1 MEKVFLIDGH
11 AQIFRM
17 YYAYMRRPLVNSKG
31 EETSIL
37 FGFTKMLLDLIKRE
51 CPTHLAV
58 AFDPPVKTFRHE
70 VYPLYKAN
78 RTAAPEQVIAALEP
92 LKAILEAFGIPVIMV
107 PSYEADDVIGSMATQ
122 WSDSSC
128 REREIYMVTPDKDY
142 GQVVAQNVFQY
153 KPAKGSQE
161 MEILGPDAICG
172 QYGISSPEQVREIL
186 TLWGDSSDNVPGAKG
201 VGEVSAKKLVGKY
214 GTIENIYNHL
224 EELTPKLRASLE
236 EFRPQMPMSRF
247 LVTIK
252 RDVQLPCT
260 LNDIALKSPVLSK
273 IEPLFRRYEF
283 DSLLKLLPDAYA
295 GTVAPLTS
303 AAATAQ
309 AQGASAAW
317 DAAVQG
323 VAVQAAPP
331 AAQGP
336 TAQAAATEA
345 APAVAAAPDYMFE
358 RIATEELLQKA
369 KASRVI
375 ALMIREGEHFWAT
388 QELPHKFVWCA
399 AGRLAELPAREF
411 GLYRELLSNA
421 QVKKCGYGLKEMM
434 KEMLQLL
441 QQRGAEDGPAA
452 ENESAGAV
460 RQGAGNEL
468 ADAARPDAVMAG
480 PLEDLEI
487 MHYILNPERTH
498 KEDILLR
505 AYLNI
510 SLEELLLKY
519 EKQQGLGPAG
529 QDELSG
535 KEGPAGQQTQVQQAP
550 VQEAPVQQ
558 NLFDA
563 LEEMGDNAG
572 ANGGSN
578 LSEREVARAAI
589 ECALQMPL
597 GDAIGK
603 ELERNGQRGLYERI
617 EMPLIEVLATM
628 EHNGVK
634 VDVGQLRSYSA
645 RLSLELAE
653 IEGKVRELSGV
664 DGVNLSSPKQV
675 GALLFERL
683 RIAPNIK
690 KSAKGSYP
698 TDEETLNSYRE
709 ATPVVGLILEY
720 RAVKKLISTYADALP
735 NLISP
740 LDGKVHTT
748 FNQALTATGRLS
760 SNNPNLQNIPIRTER
775 GREIR
780 KAFVPSNPQGFIL
793 SADYSQIELRLM
805 AHMSCDPHF
814 LEAFRNGADIHTA
827 TAAKIFGVAPEQV
840 SKEERSRAKVANFG
854 IIYGISAFGLS
865 QRMGLSRKDSKE
877 FIETYFATYPGIK
890 EYMEKT
896 IAQGR
901 EQGYVETIF
910 GRKRYLPDI
919 NSRNANLRS
928 FNERN
933 AINAPLQGSAA
944 DIIKIAMINLHRRMQ
959 EMRLKSKLI
968 LQVHDEL
975 VLDVVPEE
983 LELLSGLVKE
993 TMESVVELKV
1003 PLIAECGYG
1012 KNWLEAH

>member
-1 MEKVFLIDGH
+1 MKSGAKLIKKFPKPPLFVYICIVMEKVFLIDGH

-70 VYPLYKAN
+70 AYPLYKAN

-122 WSDSSC
+122 WSDSSS
-128 REREIYMVTPDKDY
+128 REIYMVTPDKDY

-260 LNDIALKSPVLSK
+260 LNDIALKSPVLGK

-303 AAATAQ
+303 AAATA
-309 AQGASAAW
+309 
-317 DAAVQG
+317 
-323 VAVQAAPP
+323 
-331 AAQGP
+331 
-336 TAQAAATEA
+336 AQAA
-345 APAVAAAPDYMFE
+345 VAAPDYKFE

-369 KASRVI
+369 KASGVI

-399 AGRLAELPAREF
+399 AGRLVELPAREF

-441 QQRGAEDGPAA
+441 QQRGAEGGP
-452 ENESAGAV
+452 N
-460 RQGAGNEL
+460 
-468 ADAARPDAVMAG
+468 AVMAG

-519 EKQQGLGPAG
+519 EKQQGLG
-529 QDELSG
+529 
-535 KEGPAGQQTQVQQAP
+535 QQ
-550 VQEAPVQQ
+550 APVQQ

-603 ELERNGQRGLYERI
+603 ELERNGQRGLYEKI

-634 VDVGQLRSYSA
+634 VDVGQLRSYST

-653 IEGKVRELSGV
+653 IESKVRELSGV

-959 EMRLKSKLI
+959 EMRLKSRLI

>member
-70 VYPLYKAN
+70 AYPLYKAN

-122 WSDSSC
+122 WSDSSS
-128 REREIYMVTPDKDY
+128 REIYMVTPDKDY

-303 AAATAQ
+303 AAATA
-309 AQGASAAW
+309 
-317 DAAVQG
+317 
-323 VAVQAAPP
+323 

-345 APAVAAAPDYMFE
+345 APAAVAAPDYKFE

-369 KASRVI
+369 KASGVI

-441 QQRGAEDGPAA
+441 QQRGAEG
-452 ENESAGAV
+452 G
-460 RQGAGNEL
+460 
-468 ADAARPDAVMAG
+468 PDAVMAG

-519 EKQQGLGPAG
+519 EKQQGLG
-529 QDELSG
+529 
-535 KEGPAGQQTQVQQAP
+535 QQV
-550 VQEAPVQQ
+550 PVQQ

-572 ANGGSN
+572 ANRGSN

-603 ELERNGQRGLYERI
+603 ELERNGQRGLYEKI

-634 VDVGQLRSYSA
+634 VDVGQLRSYST

-653 IEGKVRELSGV
+653 IESKVRELSGV

-735 NLISP
+735 NLIST

-814 LEAFRNGADIHTA
+814 LEAFRNGADLHTA

-901 EQGYVETIF
+901 EQGFVETIF

-959 EMRLKSKLI
+959 EMRLKSRLI

>member
-51 CPTHLAV
+51 CPTQLAV
-58 AFDPPVKTFRHE
+58 AFDPPVRTFRHE
-70 VYPLYKAN
+70 AYPLYKAN

-122 WSDSSC
+122 WSDSSS
-128 REREIYMVTPDKDY
+128 REIYMVTPDKDY

-283 DSLLKLLPDAYA
+283 DSLLKLLPDAFA

-303 AAATAQ
+303 TAATAA
-309 AQGASAAW
+309 AQGA
-317 DAAVQG
+317 AV
-323 VAVQAAPP
+323 V
-331 AAQGP
+331 
-336 TAQAAATEA
+336 
-345 APAVAAAPDYMFE
+345 APDYKFE
-358 RIATEELLQKA
+358 RVSVEELLQKA
-369 KASRVI
+369 KASGVI

-441 QQRGAEDGPAA
+441 QQRGAEDGP
-452 ENESAGAV
+452 
-460 RQGAGNEL
+460 
-468 ADAARPDAVMAG
+468 DAVMEG

-505 AYLNI
+505 SYLNI

-519 EKQQGLGPAG
+519 EKLQGLG
-529 QDELSG
+529 
-535 KEGPAGQQTQVQQAP
+535 QQ
-550 VQEAPVQQ
+550 APVQQ

-572 ANGGSN
+572 ANEGSN
-578 LSEREVARAAI
+578 LSEREVARAAV

-603 ELERNGQRGLYERI
+603 ELERNGQRGLYEKI

-653 IEGKVRELSGV
+653 IEGKVRALSGV
-664 DGVNLSSPKQV
+664 EGVNLSSPRQV
-675 GALLFERL
+675 GALLLERL

-709 ATPVVGLILEY
+709 ATPVVGIILEY

-944 DIIKIAMINLHRRMQ
+944 DIIKIAMINLHKRMQ

>member
-70 VYPLYKAN
+70 AYPLYKAN

-122 WSDSSC
+122 WSDSSS
-128 REREIYMVTPDKDY
+128 REIYMVTPDKDY

-214 GTIENIYNHL
+214 GTIENIYSHL

-236 EFRPQMPMSRF
+236 EFRSQMPMSRF

-260 LNDIALKSPVLSK
+260 LNDIALKSPVLGK

-303 AAATAQ
+303 AAA
-309 AQGASAAW
+309 
-317 DAAVQG
+317 
-323 VAVQAAPP
+323 
-331 AAQGP
+331 
-336 TAQAAATEA
+336 ATEA
-345 APAVAAAPDYMFE
+345 APAVAAAPDYIFE

-369 KASRVI
+369 KASGVI

-411 GLYRELLSNA
+411 GLYRALLSSA

-441 QQRGAEDGPAA
+441 QQRGAEDGP
-452 ENESAGAV
+452 N
-460 RQGAGNEL
+460 
-468 ADAARPDAVMAG
+468 AVMAG

-519 EKQQGLGPAG
+519 EKQQGLG
-529 QDELSG
+529 
-535 KEGPAGQQTQVQQAP
+535 QQ
-550 VQEAPVQQ
+550 APVQQ

-603 ELERNGQRGLYERI
+603 ELERHGQRGLYENI

>member
-122 WSDSSC
+122 WSDSSS
-128 REREIYMVTPDKDY
+128 REIYMVTPDKDY

-172 QYGISSPEQVREIL
+172 LYGISSPEQVREIL

-201 VGEVSAKKLVGKY
+201 VGEVSAKKLVAKY
-214 GTIENIYNHL
+214 GTIENIYSHL

-260 LNDIALKSPVLSK
+260 LNDIALKSPVLGK

-283 DSLLKLLPDAYA
+283 DSLLRLLPDAYA

-303 AAATAQ
+303 AAATAA
-309 AQGASAAW
+309 AQGAA
-317 DAAVQG
+317 
-323 VAVQAAPP
+323 
-331 AAQGP
+331 
-336 TAQAAATEA
+336 
-345 APAVAAAPDYMFE
+345 AAAPDYKFE

-369 KASRVI
+369 KASGVI

-399 AGRLAELPAREF
+399 AGRLAELSAREF

-441 QQRGAEDGPAA
+441 QQRGAEG
-452 ENESAGAV
+452 G
-460 RQGAGNEL
+460 
-468 ADAARPDAVMAG
+468 PDAVMAG

-535 KEGPAGQQTQVQQAP
+535 KEGPAGQQTL

-653 IEGKVRELSGV
+653 IESKVRELSGV

>member
-70 VYPLYKAN
+70 AYPLYKAN

-122 WSDSSC
+122 WSDSSS
-128 REREIYMVTPDKDY
+128 REIYMVTPDKDY

-172 QYGISSPEQVREIL
+172 LYGISSPEQVREIL

-283 DSLLKLLPDAYA
+283 DSLLKLLPDAFA

-303 AAATAQ
+303 AAV
-309 AQGASAAW
+309 SA
-317 DAAVQG
+317 
-323 VAVQAAPP
+323 
-331 AAQGP
+331 
-336 TAQAAATEA
+336 AQAA
-345 APAVAAAPDYMFE
+345 VAAPDYIFE

-369 KASRVI
+369 KASGVI

-399 AGRLAELPAREF
+399 AGRLAELSAREF

-441 QQRGAEDGPAA
+441 QQRGAEGGPAA
-452 ENESAGAV
+452 ESEPAGAA
-460 RQGAGNEL
+460 RPGAGNEP

-529 QDELSG
+529 QNEFAGQDELSG
-535 KEGPAGQQTQVQQAP
+535 KEGPAGQQTLVQQ
-550 VQEAPVQQ
+550 APVQQ

-578 LSEREVARAAI
+578 LSEREVARAAV

-603 ELERNGQRGLYERI
+603 ELERNGQRGLYEKI

-865 QRMGLSRKDSKE
+865 QRMGLSRRDSKE

-944 DIIKIAMINLHRRMQ
+944 DIIKIAMINLHKRMQ

>member
-70 VYPLYKAN
+70 AYPLYKAN

-122 WSDSSC
+122 WSDSSS
-128 REREIYMVTPDKDY
+128 REIYMVTPDKDY

-260 LNDIALKSPVLSK
+260 LNDIALKSPVLGK

-303 AAATAQ
+303 AAATAA
-309 AQGASAAW
+309 AQGA
-317 DAAVQG
+317 AV
-323 VAVQAAPP
+323 V
-331 AAQGP
+331 
-336 TAQAAATEA
+336 
-345 APAVAAAPDYMFE
+345 APDYIFE
-358 RIATEELLQKA
+358 RIALVELLQKA
-369 KASRVI
+369 KASGVI

-441 QQRGAEDGPAA
+441 QQRGAEG
-452 ENESAGAV
+452 G
-460 RQGAGNEL
+460 
-468 ADAARPDAVMAG
+468 PDAVMAG

-519 EKQQGLGPAG
+519 EKQQGLG
-529 QDELSG
+529 
-535 KEGPAGQQTQVQQAP
+535 QQ
-550 VQEAPVQQ
+550 APVQQ

-603 ELERNGQRGLYERI
+603 ELERNGQWGLYEKI

-901 EQGYVETIF
+901 EQGFVETIF

-944 DIIKIAMINLHRRMQ
+944 DIIKIAMINLHKRMQ

>member
-70 VYPLYKAN
+70 AYPLYKAN

-122 WSDSSC
+122 WSDSSS
-128 REREIYMVTPDKDY
+128 REIYMVTPDKDY

-303 AAATAQ
+303 AAATAP
-309 AQGASAAW
+309 AQGA
-317 DAAVQG
+317 AV
-323 VAVQAAPP
+323 
-331 AAQGP
+331 
-336 TAQAAATEA
+336 
-345 APAVAAAPDYMFE
+345 APDYKFE
-358 RIATEELLQKA
+358 RVSAEELLQKA
-369 KASRVI
+369 KASGVI

-399 AGRLAELPAREF
+399 AGRLAEIPAREF

-434 KEMLQLL
+434 KEMLQLQ
-441 QQRGAEDGPAA
+441 QQRGAEGGPDAA
-452 ENESAGAV
+452 TGC
-460 RQGAGNEL
+460 GAGNEL
-468 ADAARPDAVMAG
+468 ADAVRPGAVMAG

-505 AYLNI
+505 TYLNI

-519 EKQQGLGPAG
+519 EKQQGV
-529 QDELSG
+529 
-535 KEGPAGQQTQVQQAP
+535 GQQ
-550 VQEAPVQQ
+550 APVQQ

-603 ELERNGQRGLYERI
+603 ELERNGQRGLYEKI

-634 VDVGQLRSYSA
+634 VDVGQLRSYST

-653 IEGKVRELSGV
+653 IESKVRELSGV

-780 KAFVPSNPQGFIL
+780 KAFVPSDAQGFIL

-944 DIIKIAMINLHRRMQ
+944 DIIKIAMINLHKRMQ

>member
-70 VYPLYKAN
+70 AYPLYKAN

-122 WSDSSC
+122 WSDSSS
-128 REREIYMVTPDKDY
+128 REIYMVTPDKDY

-201 VGEVSAKKLVGKY
+201 VGEVSAKKLVAKY

-283 DSLLKLLPDAYA
+283 DSLLKLLPDAFA

-303 AAATAQ
+303 AAA
-309 AQGASAAW
+309 SA
-317 DAAVQG
+317 
-323 VAVQAAPP
+323 
-331 AAQGP
+331 
-336 TAQAAATEA
+336 AQAA
-345 APAVAAAPDYMFE
+345 VAAPDYIFE
-358 RIATEELLQKA
+358 RIALEELLQKA
-369 KASRVI
+369 KASGVI

-441 QQRGAEDGPAA
+441 QQRGAEG
-452 ENESAGAV
+452 G
-460 RQGAGNEL
+460 
-468 ADAARPDAVMAG
+468 PDAVMAG

-519 EKQQGLGPAG
+519 EKLQGLG
-529 QDELSG
+529 
-535 KEGPAGQQTQVQQAP
+535 QQ
-550 VQEAPVQQ
+550 APVQQ

-603 ELERNGQRGLYERI
+603 ELERNGQRGLYEKI

-944 DIIKIAMINLHRRMQ
+944 DIIKIAMINLHKRMQ

>member
-70 VYPLYKAN
+70 AYPLYKAN

-122 WSDSSC
+122 WSDPSSS
-128 REREIYMVTPDKDY
+128 EIYMVTPDKDY

-201 VGEVSAKKLVGKY
+201 VGEVSAKKLVAKY
-214 GTIENIYNHL
+214 GTIENIYSHL
-224 EELTPKLRASLE
+224 EDLTPKLRASLE

-283 DSLLKLLPDAYA
+283 DSLLKLLPDAFA

-303 AAATAQ
+303 AAALAA
-309 AQGASAAW
+309 AQGA
-317 DAAVQG
+317 
-323 VAVQAAPP
+323 AVQAAPT

-345 APAVAAAPDYMFE
+345 APAVAAAPDYIFE
-358 RIATEELLQKA
+358 RVSAEELLQKA
-369 KASRVI
+369 KASGVI

-399 AGRLAELPAREF
+399 AGRLAELPARVF

-441 QQRGAEDGPAA
+441 QQRGAEGGP
-452 ENESAGAV
+452 NAV
-460 RQGAGNEL
+460 
-468 ADAARPDAVMAG
+468 VAG

-529 QDELSG
+529 QDELAG

-550 VQEAPVQQ
+550 VQEVPVQQ

-572 ANGGSN
+572 VNGGSN

-603 ELERNGQRGLYERI
+603 ELERNGQRGLYEKI

-709 ATPVVGLILEY
+709 VTPVVGLILEY

-840 SKEERSRAKVANFG
+840 NKEERSRAKVANFG

-901 EQGYVETIF
+901 EQGFVETIF

-944 DIIKIAMINLHRRMQ
+944 DIIKIAMINLHKRMQ

>member
-70 VYPLYKAN
+70 AYPLYKAN

-122 WSDSSC
+122 WSDSSS
-128 REREIYMVTPDKDY
+128 REIYMVTPDKDY

-260 LNDIALKSPVLSK
+260 LNDIALKCPVLGK

-283 DSLLKLLPDAYA
+283 DSLLRLLPDAYA

-303 AAATAQ
+303 AAATA
-309 AQGASAAW
+309 
-317 DAAVQG
+317 
-323 VAVQAAPP
+323 
-331 AAQGP
+331 
-336 TAQAAATEA
+336 AQAA
-345 APAVAAAPDYMFE
+345 AAAPDYIFE
-358 RIATEELLQKA
+358 RVSAEELLQKA
-369 KASRVI
+369 KASGVI

-388 QELPHKFVWCA
+388 QELPHKFLWCA

-498 KEDILLR
+498 KEDLLLR
-505 AYLNI
+505 SYLNI

-529 QDELSG
+529 QNELAGQDEFSG
-535 KEGPAGQQTQVQQAP
+535 KEGPAGQQ
-550 VQEAPVQQ
+550 APVQQ

-572 ANGGSN
+572 ANEGSN

-603 ELERNGQRGLYERI
+603 ELERNGQMGLYEKI

-653 IEGKVRELSGV
+653 IESKVRELSGV

>member
-70 VYPLYKAN
+70 AYPLYKAN

-122 WSDSSC
+122 WSDSSS
-128 REREIYMVTPDKDY
+128 REIYMVTPDKDY

-214 GTIENIYNHL
+214 GTIENIYSHL
-224 EELTPKLRASLE
+224 DELTPKLRASLE

-283 DSLLKLLPDAYA
+283 DSLLKLLPDAFA

-303 AAATAQ
+303 AAA
-309 AQGASAAW
+309 SA
-317 DAAVQG
+317 
-323 VAVQAAPP
+323 
-331 AAQGP
+331 
-336 TAQAAATEA
+336 AQAA
-345 APAVAAAPDYMFE
+345 VAAPDYIFE

-369 KASRVI
+369 KASGVI

-441 QQRGAEDGPAA
+441 QQRGAEG
-452 ENESAGAV
+452 G
-460 RQGAGNEL
+460 
-468 ADAARPDAVMAG
+468 PDAVMAG

-519 EKQQGLGPAG
+519 EKQQGV
-529 QDELSG
+529 
-535 KEGPAGQQTQVQQAP
+535 GQQAPVQQAP
-550 VQEAPVQQ
+550 VQEVPVQQ

-572 ANGGSN
+572 ANRGSN

-603 ELERNGQRGLYERI
+603 ELERNGQRGLYEKI

-653 IEGKVRELSGV
+653 IEGKLRELSGV

-720 RAVKKLISTYADALP
+720 RAVKKLISTYADSLP

>member
-70 VYPLYKAN
+70 AYPLYKAN

-122 WSDSSC
+122 WSDSSS
-128 REREIYMVTPDKDY
+128 REIYMVTPDKDY

-260 LNDIALKSPVLSK
+260 LNDIALKSPVLGK

-303 AAATAQ
+303 AAATA
-309 AQGASAAW
+309 
-317 DAAVQG
+317 
-323 VAVQAAPP
+323 
-331 AAQGP
+331 
-336 TAQAAATEA
+336 AQAAL
-345 APAVAAAPDYMFE
+345 AAPDYKFE

-369 KASRVI
+369 KASGVI

-441 QQRGAEDGPAA
+441 QQRGAEGGP
-452 ENESAGAV
+452 N
-460 RQGAGNEL
+460 
-468 ADAARPDAVMAG
+468 AVMAG

-519 EKQQGLGPAG
+519 EKQQGLG
-529 QDELSG
+529 
-535 KEGPAGQQTQVQQAP
+535 QQ
-550 VQEAPVQQ
+550 APVQQ

-603 ELERNGQRGLYERI
+603 ELERNGQRGLYEKI

>member
-70 VYPLYKAN
+70 AYPLYKAN

-122 WSDSSC
+122 WSDSSS
-128 REREIYMVTPDKDY
+128 REIYMVTPDKDY

-214 GTIENIYNHL
+214 GTIENIYHHL

-260 LNDIALKSPVLSK
+260 LNDIALKSPVLGK

-283 DSLLKLLPDAYA
+283 DSLLKLLPDAFA

-303 AAATAQ
+303 AAVTAP
-309 AQGASAAW
+309 
-317 DAAVQG
+317 
-323 VAVQAAPP
+323 AVQAAPT

-345 APAVAAAPDYMFE
+345 APAAAAAPDYIFE

-369 KASRVI
+369 KASGVI

-388 QELPHKFVWCA
+388 QELPHKFLWCA
-399 AGRLAELPAREF
+399 AGRLAELSAREF

-441 QQRGAEDGPAA
+441 QQRGVEGGPAA
-452 ENESAGAV
+452 ESEPAGAV
-460 RQGAGNEL
+460 RQGAGNEP
-468 ADAARPDAVMAG
+468 ADAARPGAVVAG

-498 KEDILLR
+498 KEDLLLR
-505 AYLNI
+505 SYLNI

-519 EKQQGLGPAG
+519 EKQQGLG
-529 QDELSG
+529 
-535 KEGPAGQQTQVQQAP
+535 QQ
-550 VQEAPVQQ
+550 APVQQ

-603 ELERNGQRGLYERI
+603 ELERNGQWGLYEKI

-865 QRMGLSRKDSKE
+865 QRMGLSRRDSKE

>member
-37 FGFTKMLLDLIKRE
+37 FGFTKMLLELIKRE

-70 VYPLYKAN
+70 AYPLYKAN

-107 PSYEADDVIGSMATQ
+107 PFYEADDVIGSMATQ
-122 WSDSSC
+122 WSDPSS
-128 REREIYMVTPDKDY
+128 REIYMVTPDKDY

-214 GTIENIYNHL
+214 GTIENIYSHL
-224 EELTPKLRASLE
+224 DELTPKLRASLE

-283 DSLLKLLPDAYA
+283 DSLLKLLPDAFA

-303 AAATAQ
+303 AAA
-309 AQGASAAW
+309 SA
-317 DAAVQG
+317 
-323 VAVQAAPP
+323 
-331 AAQGP
+331 
-336 TAQAAATEA
+336 AQAA
-345 APAVAAAPDYMFE
+345 VAAPDYIFE

-369 KASRVI
+369 KASGVI

-441 QQRGAEDGPAA
+441 QQRGAEG
-452 ENESAGAV
+452 G
-460 RQGAGNEL
+460 
-468 ADAARPDAVMAG
+468 PDAVMAG

-505 AYLNI
+505 SYLNI

-519 EKQQGLGPAG
+519 EKLQGLG
-529 QDELSG
+529 
-535 KEGPAGQQTQVQQAP
+535 QQ
-550 VQEAPVQQ
+550 APVQQ

-603 ELERNGQRGLYERI
+603 ELERNGQRGLYEKI

-675 GALLFERL
+675 GELLFERL

-709 ATPVVGLILEY
+709 ATPVVGFILEY

-896 IAQGR
+896 ITQGR
-901 EQGYVETIF
+901 EQGFVETIF

-944 DIIKIAMINLHRRMQ
+944 DIIKIAMINLHKRMQ

>member
-1 MEKVFLIDGH
+1 MKSGAKLIKKFPKPPLFVYICIVMEKVFLIDGH

-70 VYPLYKAN
+70 AYPLYKAN

-122 WSDSSC
+122 WSDSSS
-128 REREIYMVTPDKDY
+128 REIYMVTPDKDY

-260 LNDIALKSPVLSK
+260 LNDIALKSPVLGK

-303 AAATAQ
+303 AAA
-309 AQGASAAW
+309 
-317 DAAVQG
+317 
-323 VAVQAAPP
+323 
-331 AAQGP
+331 
-336 TAQAAATEA
+336 ATEA
-345 APAVAAAPDYMFE
+345 APAAAAAPDYIFE

-369 KASRVI
+369 KASGVI
-375 ALMIREGEHFWAT
+375 ALMIKEGEHFWAT

-411 GLYRELLSNA
+411 GLYRALLSNA

-441 QQRGAEDGPAA
+441 QQRGAEDGP
-452 ENESAGAV
+452 N
-460 RQGAGNEL
+460 
-468 ADAARPDAVMAG
+468 AVMAG

-498 KEDILLR
+498 KEDLLLR
-505 AYLNI
+505 SYLNI

-519 EKQQGLGPAG
+519 EKQQGLG
-529 QDELSG
+529 
-535 KEGPAGQQTQVQQAP
+535 QQ
-550 VQEAPVQQ
+550 APVQQ

-572 ANGGSN
+572 ANRGSN

-653 IEGKVRELSGV
+653 IESKVRELSGV

-944 DIIKIAMINLHRRMQ
+944 DIIKIAMINLHKRMQ

>member
-1 MEKVFLIDGH
+1 MKSGAKLIKKFPKPPLFVYICIVMEKVFLIDGH

-70 VYPLYKAN
+70 AYPLYKAN

-122 WSDSSC
+122 WSDSSS
-128 REREIYMVTPDKDY
+128 REIYMVTPDKDY

-283 DSLLKLLPDAYA
+283 DSLLKLLPDAFA

-303 AAATAQ
+303 AAATAP
-309 AQGASAAW
+309 AQGI
-317 DAAVQG
+317 AAV
-323 VAVQAAPP
+323 
-331 AAQGP
+331 
-336 TAQAAATEA
+336 
-345 APAVAAAPDYMFE
+345 APDYKFE

-369 KASRVI
+369 KASGVI

-441 QQRGAEDGPAA
+441 QQRGAEG
-452 ENESAGAV
+452 G
-460 RQGAGNEL
+460 
-468 ADAARPDAVMAG
+468 PDAVMAG

-519 EKQQGLGPAG
+519 EKQQGLG
-529 QDELSG
+529 
-535 KEGPAGQQTQVQQAP
+535 QQ
-550 VQEAPVQQ
+550 APVQQ

-572 ANGGSN
+572 ANRGSN

-603 ELERNGQRGLYERI
+603 ELERHGQRGLYENI

-944 DIIKIAMINLHRRMQ
+944 DIIKIAMINLHKRMQ

>member
-70 VYPLYKAN
+70 AYPLYKAN

-122 WSDSSC
+122 WSDSSS
-128 REREIYMVTPDKDY
+128 REIYMVTPDKDY

-201 VGEVSAKKLVGKY
+201 VGEVSAKKLVAKY
-214 GTIENIYNHL
+214 GTIENIYSHL

-260 LNDIALKSPVLSK
+260 LNDIALKSPVLGK

-303 AAATAQ
+303 AAA
-309 AQGASAAW
+309 SA
-317 DAAVQG
+317 
-323 VAVQAAPP
+323 
-331 AAQGP
+331 
-336 TAQAAATEA
+336 AQAA
-345 APAVAAAPDYMFE
+345 VAAPDYMFE

-369 KASRVI
+369 KASGVI

-411 GLYRELLSNA
+411 GLYRALLSNA

-434 KEMLQLL
+434 KEMLQLQ
-441 QQRGAEDGPAA
+441 QQRGAEGGP
-452 ENESAGAV
+452 G
-460 RQGAGNEL
+460 
-468 ADAARPDAVMAG
+468 AVMAG

-498 KEDILLR
+498 KEDLLLR
-505 AYLNI
+505 SYLNI

-519 EKQQGLGPAG
+519 EKQQGLG
-529 QDELSG
+529 
-535 KEGPAGQQTQVQQAP
+535 QQAP

-572 ANGGSN
+572 ANEGSN

-603 ELERNGQRGLYERI
+603 ELERNGQRGLYEKI

-664 DGVNLSSPKQV
+664 
-675 GALLFERL
+675 
-683 RIAPNIK
+683 
-690 KSAKGSYP
+690 
-698 TDEETLNSYRE
+698 
-709 ATPVVGLILEY
+709 
-720 RAVKKLISTYADALP
+720 
-735 NLISP
+735 
-740 LDGKVHTT
+740 
-748 FNQALTATGRLS
+748 
-760 SNNPNLQNIPIRTER
+760 
-775 GREIR
+775 
-780 KAFVPSNPQGFIL
+780 
-793 SADYSQIELRLM
+793 
-805 AHMSCDPHF
+805 
-814 LEAFRNGADIHTA
+814 
-827 TAAKIFGVAPEQV
+827 
-840 SKEERSRAKVANFG
+840 
-854 IIYGISAFGLS
+854 
-865 QRMGLSRKDSKE
+865 
-877 FIETYFATYPGIK
+877 
-890 EYMEKT
+890 
-896 IAQGR
+896 
-901 EQGYVETIF
+901 
-910 GRKRYLPDI
+910 
-919 NSRNANLRS
+919 
-928 FNERN
+928 
-933 AINAPLQGSAA
+933 
-944 DIIKIAMINLHRRMQ
+944 
-959 EMRLKSKLI
+959 
-968 LQVHDEL
+968 
-975 VLDVVPEE
+975 
-983 LELLSGLVKE
+983 
-993 TMESVVELKV
+993 
-1003 PLIAECGYG
+1003 
-1012 KNWLEAH
+1012 

>member
-1 MEKVFLIDGH
+1 MKSGAKLIKKFPKPPLFVYICIVMEKVFLIDGH

-70 VYPLYKAN
+70 AYPLYKAN

-122 WSDSSC
+122 WSDSSS
-128 REREIYMVTPDKDY
+128 REIYMVTPDKDY

-283 DSLLKLLPDAYA
+283 DSLLKLLPDAFA

-303 AAATAQ
+303 AAA
-309 AQGASAAW
+309 SA
-317 DAAVQG
+317 
-323 VAVQAAPP
+323 
-331 AAQGP
+331 
-336 TAQAAATEA
+336 AQAA
-345 APAVAAAPDYMFE
+345 VAAPDYIFE
-358 RIATEELLQKA
+358 RIALEELLQKA
-369 KASRVI
+369 KASGVI

-441 QQRGAEDGPAA
+441 QQRGAEGGPAA
-452 ENESAGAV
+452 ESEPAGAV
-460 RQGAGNEL
+460 RQGAGNEP
-468 ADAARPDAVMAG
+468 ADAARPGAVMAG

-498 KEDILLR
+498 KEDLLLR
-505 AYLNI
+505 SYLNI

-529 QDELSG
+529 QNEFAGQDELSG
-535 KEGPAGQQTQVQQAP
+535 KEGLAGQQ
-550 VQEAPVQQ
+550 APVQQ

-603 ELERNGQRGLYERI
+603 ELERNGQRGLYEKI

-827 TAAKIFGVAPEQV
+827 TAAKIFGRLA
-840 SKEERSRAKVANFG
+840 RR
-854 IIYGISAFGLS
+854 
-865 QRMGLSRKDSKE
+865 
-877 FIETYFATYPGIK
+877 
-890 EYMEKT
+890 
-896 IAQGR
+896 
-901 EQGYVETIF
+901 
-910 GRKRYLPDI
+910 
-919 NSRNANLRS
+919 
-928 FNERN
+928 
-933 AINAPLQGSAA
+933 SAA
-944 DIIKIAMINLHRRMQ
+944 GPRWPTLA
-959 EMRLKSKLI
+959 
-968 LQVHDEL
+968 
-975 VLDVVPEE
+975 
-983 LELLSGLVKE
+983 
-993 TMESVVELKV
+993 
-1003 PLIAECGYG
+1003 
-1012 KNWLEAH
+1012 

>member
-1 MEKVFLIDGH
+1 M
-11 AQIFRM
+11 
-17 YYAYMRRPLVNSKG
+17 
-31 EETSIL
+31 
-37 FGFTKMLLDLIKRE
+37 
-51 CPTHLAV
+51 
-58 AFDPPVKTFRHE
+58 
-70 VYPLYKAN
+70 
-78 RTAAPEQVIAALEP
+78 
-92 LKAILEAFGIPVIMV
+92 
-107 PSYEADDVIGSMATQ
+107 
-122 WSDSSC
+122 
-128 REREIYMVTPDKDY
+128 
-142 GQVVAQNVFQY
+142 
-153 KPAKGSQE
+153 
-161 MEILGPDAICG
+161 
-172 QYGISSPEQVREIL
+172 
-186 TLWGDSSDNVPGAKG
+186 
-201 VGEVSAKKLVGKY
+201 
-214 GTIENIYNHL
+214 
-224 EELTPKLRASLE
+224 
-236 EFRPQMPMSRF
+236 
-247 LVTIK
+247 
-252 RDVQLPCT
+252 
-260 LNDIALKSPVLSK
+260 
-273 IEPLFRRYEF
+273 
-283 DSLLKLLPDAYA
+283 
-295 GTVAPLTS
+295 
-303 AAATAQ
+303 
-309 AQGASAAW
+309 
-317 DAAVQG
+317 
-323 VAVQAAPP
+323 
-331 AAQGP
+331 
-336 TAQAAATEA
+336 
-345 APAVAAAPDYMFE
+345 
-358 RIATEELLQKA
+358 
-369 KASRVI
+369 
-375 ALMIREGEHFWAT
+375 
-388 QELPHKFVWCA
+388 
-399 AGRLAELPAREF
+399 
-411 GLYRELLSNA
+411 
-421 QVKKCGYGLKEMM
+421 
-434 KEMLQLL
+434 
-441 QQRGAEDGPAA
+441 
-452 ENESAGAV
+452 
-460 RQGAGNEL
+460 
-468 ADAARPDAVMAG
+468 
-480 PLEDLEI
+480 
-487 MHYILNPERTH
+487 
-498 KEDILLR
+498 
-505 AYLNI
+505 
-510 SLEELLLKY
+510 
-519 EKQQGLGPAG
+519 
-529 QDELSG
+529 
-535 KEGPAGQQTQVQQAP
+535 
-550 VQEAPVQQ
+550 PVQQ

-603 ELERNGQRGLYERI
+603 ELERNGQRGLYEKI

-653 IEGKVRELSGV
+653 IESKVRELSGV

>member
-70 VYPLYKAN
+70 AYPLYKAN

-122 WSDSSC
+122 WSDSSS
-128 REREIYMVTPDKDY
+128 REIYMVTPDKDY

-172 QYGISSPEQVREIL
+172 LYGISSPEQVREIL

-283 DSLLKLLPDAYA
+283 DSLLKLLPDAFA

-303 AAATAQ
+303 AAV
-309 AQGASAAW
+309 SA
-317 DAAVQG
+317 
-323 VAVQAAPP
+323 
-331 AAQGP
+331 
-336 TAQAAATEA
+336 AQAA
-345 APAVAAAPDYMFE
+345 VAAPDYIFE

-369 KASRVI
+369 KASGVI

-399 AGRLAELPAREF
+399 AGRLAELSAREF

-441 QQRGAEDGPAA
+441 QQRGAEGGPAA
-452 ENESAGAV
+452 ESEPAGAA
-460 RQGAGNEL
+460 RPGAGNEP

-505 AYLNI
+505 SYLNI

-529 QDELSG
+529 QNEFAGQDELSG
-535 KEGPAGQQTQVQQAP
+535 KEGPAGQQTLVQQ
-550 VQEAPVQQ
+550 APVQQ

-572 ANGGSN
+572 ANAGSN

-603 ELERNGQRGLYERI
+603 ELEMNGQRGLYEKI

-865 QRMGLSRKDSKE
+865 QRMGLSRRDSKE

-944 DIIKIAMINLHRRMQ
+944 DIIKIAMINLHKRMQ

>member
-70 VYPLYKAN
+70 AYPLYKAN

-92 LKAILEAFGIPVIMV
+92 LQAILEAFGIPVIMV

-122 WSDSSC
+122 WSDSSS
-128 REREIYMVTPDKDY
+128 REIYMVTPDKDY

-201 VGEVSAKKLVGKY
+201 VGEVSAKKLVAKY
-214 GTIENIYNHL
+214 GTIENIYSHL

-260 LNDIALKSPVLSK
+260 LNDIALKSPVLGK
-273 IEPLFRRYEF
+273 IDPLFRRYEF
-283 DSLLKLLPDAYA
+283 DSLLKLLPDAFA

-303 AAATAQ
+303 AAATA
-309 AQGASAAW
+309 
-317 DAAVQG
+317 
-323 VAVQAAPP
+323 
-331 AAQGP
+331 
-336 TAQAAATEA
+336 AQAA
-345 APAVAAAPDYMFE
+345 VAAPDYIFE

-369 KASRVI
+369 KASGVI

-411 GLYRELLSNA
+411 GLYRALLSNA

-441 QQRGAEDGPAA
+441 QQRGSEGGPDAA
-452 ENESAGAV
+452 TGC
-460 RQGAGNEL
+460 GAGNEL
-468 ADAARPDAVMAG
+468 ADAARPGAVMAG

-550 VQEAPVQQ
+550 VQEVPVQQ

-572 ANGGSN
+572 ANEGSN

-589 ECALQMPL
+589 ECSLQMPL

-603 ELERNGQRGLYERI
+603 ELERNGQRGLYEKI

-653 IEGKVRELSGV
+653 IESKVRELSGV

>member
-70 VYPLYKAN
+70 AYPLYKAN

-122 WSDSSC
+122 WSDSSS
-128 REREIYMVTPDKDY
+128 REIYMVTPDKDY

-172 QYGISSPEQVREIL
+172 LYGISSPEQVREIL

-201 VGEVSAKKLVGKY
+201 VGEVSAKKLVAKY
-214 GTIENIYNHL
+214 GTIENIYSHL

-260 LNDIALKSPVLSK
+260 LNDIALKSPVLGK

-303 AAATAQ
+303 AAA
-309 AQGASAAW
+309 
-317 DAAVQG
+317 
-323 VAVQAAPP
+323 
-331 AAQGP
+331 
-336 TAQAAATEA
+336 ATEA
-345 APAVAAAPDYMFE
+345 APAAAAAPDYIFE

-369 KASRVI
+369 KASGVI
-375 ALMIREGEHFWAT
+375 ALMIKEGEHFWAT

-441 QQRGAEDGPAA
+441 QQRGAEDGP
-452 ENESAGAV
+452 N
-460 RQGAGNEL
+460 
-468 ADAARPDAVMAG
+468 AVMAG

-498 KEDILLR
+498 KEDLLLR
-505 AYLNI
+505 SYLNI

-519 EKQQGLGPAG
+519 EKQQGLG
-529 QDELSG
+529 
-535 KEGPAGQQTQVQQAP
+535 QQ
-550 VQEAPVQQ
+550 APVQQ

-572 ANGGSN
+572 ANEGSN

-589 ECALQMPL
+589 ECSLQMPL

-603 ELERNGQRGLYERI
+603 ELERNGQMGLYEKI

>member
-70 VYPLYKAN
+70 AYPLYKAN

-122 WSDSSC
+122 WSDSSS
-128 REREIYMVTPDKDY
+128 REIYMVTPDKDY

-201 VGEVSAKKLVGKY
+201 VGEVSAKKLVSKY
-214 GTIENIYNHL
+214 GTIENIYSHL

-260 LNDIALKSPVLSK
+260 LNDIALKSPVLGK

-309 AQGASAAW
+309 AQGA
-317 DAAVQG
+317 AV
-323 VAVQAAPP
+323 
-331 AAQGP
+331 
-336 TAQAAATEA
+336 
-345 APAVAAAPDYMFE
+345 APDYMFE
-358 RIATEELLQKA
+358 RVSAEELLQKA
-369 KASRVI
+369 KASGVI
-375 ALMIREGEHFWAT
+375 ALMIREGEYFWAT
-388 QELPHKFVWCA
+388 QELPHKFLWCA

-441 QQRGAEDGPAA
+441 QQRGSDG
-452 ENESAGAV
+452 G
-460 RQGAGNEL
+460 
-468 ADAARPDAVMAG
+468 PDAVMAG

-519 EKQQGLGPAG
+519 EKQQGLG
-529 QDELSG
+529 
-535 KEGPAGQQTQVQQAP
+535 QQAP

-603 ELERNGQRGLYERI
+603 ELERNGQRGLYEKI

-634 VDVGQLRSYSA
+634 VDVGQLRSYST

-653 IEGKVRELSGV
+653 IESKVRELSGV

>member
-70 VYPLYKAN
+70 AYPLYKAN

-122 WSDSSC
+122 WSDSSS
-128 REREIYMVTPDKDY
+128 REIYMVTPDKDY

-201 VGEVSAKKLVGKY
+201 VGEVSAKKLVAKY
-214 GTIENIYNHL
+214 GTIENIYSHL

-260 LNDIALKSPVLSK
+260 LNDIALKSPVLGK

-303 AAATAQ
+303 AAA
-309 AQGASAAW
+309 
-317 DAAVQG
+317 
-323 VAVQAAPP
+323 
-331 AAQGP
+331 
-336 TAQAAATEA
+336 ATEA
-345 APAVAAAPDYMFE
+345 APAAVVAPDYIFE

-369 KASRVI
+369 KASGVI

-441 QQRGAEDGPAA
+441 QQRGAEDGP
-452 ENESAGAV
+452 
-460 RQGAGNEL
+460 
-468 ADAARPDAVMAG
+468 DAVMAG

-519 EKQQGLGPAG
+519 EKQQGLG
-529 QDELSG
+529 
-535 KEGPAGQQTQVQQAP
+535 QQ
-550 VQEAPVQQ
+550 APVQQ

-578 LSEREVARAAI
+578 LSEREVARAAV

-603 ELERNGQRGLYERI
+603 ELERNGQRGLYEKI

-653 IEGKVRELSGV
+653 IESKVRELSGV

-709 ATPVVGLILEY
+709 ATPVVELILEY

-748 FNQALTATGRLS
+748 FNQALTASGRLS
-760 SNNPNLQNIPIRTER
+760 SNNPYLQNIPIRTER

-944 DIIKIAMINLHRRMQ
+944 DIIKIAMINLHKRMQ

>member
-70 VYPLYKAN
+70 AYPLYKAN

-122 WSDSSC
+122 WSDSSS
-128 REREIYMVTPDKDY
+128 REIYMVTPDKDY

-214 GTIENIYNHL
+214 GTIENIYSHL

-283 DSLLKLLPDAYA
+283 DSLLKLLPDAFA

-303 AAATAQ
+303 AAV
-309 AQGASAAW
+309 SA
-317 DAAVQG
+317 
-323 VAVQAAPP
+323 
-331 AAQGP
+331 
-336 TAQAAATEA
+336 AQAA
-345 APAVAAAPDYMFE
+345 VAAPDYIFE

-369 KASRVI
+369 KASGVI

-441 QQRGAEDGPAA
+441 QQRGAEGGPDAA
-452 ENESAGAV
+452 TGC
-460 RQGAGNEL
+460 GAGNEL
-468 ADAARPDAVMAG
+468 ADAVRPGAVMAG

-498 KEDILLR
+498 KEDLLLR
-505 AYLNI
+505 SYLNI

-529 QDELSG
+529 QNEFAGQDELSG
-535 KEGPAGQQTQVQQAP
+535 KEGPAGQQTLVQH
-550 VQEAPVQQ
+550 APVQQ

-572 ANGGSN
+572 VDGGSN

-603 ELERNGQRGLYERI
+603 ELEMNGQRGLYEKI

-865 QRMGLSRKDSKE
+865 QRMGLSRRDSKE

-944 DIIKIAMINLHRRMQ
+944 DIIKIAMINLHKRMQ

>member
-70 VYPLYKAN
+70 AYPLYKAN

-122 WSDSSC
+122 WSDSSS
-128 REREIYMVTPDKDY
+128 REIYMVTPDKDY

-172 QYGISSPEQVREIL
+172 LYGISSPEQVREIL

-201 VGEVSAKKLVGKY
+201 VGEVSAKKLVAKY
-214 GTIENIYNHL
+214 GTIENIYSHL

-303 AAATAQ
+303 AAATA
-309 AQGASAAW
+309 
-317 DAAVQG
+317 
-323 VAVQAAPP
+323 
-331 AAQGP
+331 
-336 TAQAAATEA
+336 AQAA
-345 APAVAAAPDYMFE
+345 VAAPDYIFE
-358 RIATEELLQKA
+358 RIALVELLQKA
-369 KASRVI
+369 KASGVI

-441 QQRGAEDGPAA
+441 QQRGAEDGP
-452 ENESAGAV
+452 
-460 RQGAGNEL
+460 
-468 ADAARPDAVMAG
+468 DAVMAG

-519 EKQQGLGPAG
+519 EKQQGLG
-529 QDELSG
+529 
-535 KEGPAGQQTQVQQAP
+535 
-550 VQEAPVQQ
+550 QEAPVQQ

-572 ANGGSN
+572 VDGGSN

-603 ELERNGQRGLYERI
+603 ELERNGQRGLYEKI

-653 IEGKVRELSGV
+653 IESKVRELSGV

-709 ATPVVGLILEY
+709 ATPVVELILEY

-827 TAAKIFGVAPEQV
+827 TAAKIFGVTPEQV

-865 QRMGLSRKDSKE
+865 QRMGLSRRDSKE

-944 DIIKIAMINLHRRMQ
+944 DIIKIAMINLHKRMQ

>member
-70 VYPLYKAN
+70 AYPLYKAN

-122 WSDSSC
+122 WSDSSS
-128 REREIYMVTPDKDY
+128 REIYMVTPDKDY

-172 QYGISSPEQVREIL
+172 LYGISSPEQVREIL

-201 VGEVSAKKLVGKY
+201 VGEVSAKKLVAKY

-260 LNDIALKSPVLSK
+260 LNDIALKSPVLGK

-303 AAATAQ
+303 AAATA
-309 AQGASAAW
+309 
-317 DAAVQG
+317 
-323 VAVQAAPP
+323 
-331 AAQGP
+331 
-336 TAQAAATEA
+336 AQAA
-345 APAVAAAPDYMFE
+345 VAAPDYIFE
-358 RIATEELLQKA
+358 RIALEELLQKA
-369 KASRVI
+369 KASGVI
-375 ALMIREGEHFWAT
+375 ALIIREGEHFWAT
-388 QELPHKFVWCA
+388 QELPHKFVWSA
-399 AGRLAELPAREF
+399 AGRLAELSAREF
-411 GLYRELLSNA
+411 GLYRELLFNA

-441 QQRGAEDGPAA
+441 QQRGAEGGPAA
-452 ENESAGAV
+452 ESEPAGAV

-498 KEDILLR
+498 KEDLLLR
-505 AYLNI
+505 SYLNI

-550 VQEAPVQQ
+550 VQEVPVQQ

-563 LEEMGDNAG
+563 LEEIGDNAG
-572 ANGGSN
+572 GNEGSN

-603 ELERNGQRGLYERI
+603 ELERNGQRGLYEKI

-653 IEGKVRELSGV
+653 IESKVRELSGV

>member
-37 FGFTKMLLDLIKRE
+37 FGFTKMLLELIKRE

-70 VYPLYKAN
+70 AYPLYKAN

-122 WSDSSC
+122 WSDSSS
-128 REREIYMVTPDKDY
+128 REIYMVTPDKDY

-172 QYGISSPEQVREIL
+172 LYGISSPEQVREIL

-201 VGEVSAKKLVGKY
+201 VGEVSAKKLVAKY
-214 GTIENIYNHL
+214 GTIENIYSHL

-260 LNDIALKSPVLSK
+260 LNDIALKSPVLGK

-295 GTVAPLTS
+295 GTVAPLTI
-303 AAATAQ
+303 AA
-309 AQGASAAW
+309 ASAAQ
-317 DAAVQG
+317 AAV
-323 VAVQAAPP
+323 
-331 AAQGP
+331 
-336 TAQAAATEA
+336 
-345 APAVAAAPDYMFE
+345 AAPDYIFE
-358 RIATEELLQKA
+358 RIALVELLQKA
-369 KASRVI
+369 KASGVI

-399 AGRLAELPAREF
+399 AGRLAELSAREF
-411 GLYRELLSNA
+411 GLYRDLLSNA

-441 QQRGAEDGPAA
+441 QQRGAEGGPAV
-452 ENESAGAV
+452 ENESAGAA

-468 ADAARPDAVMAG
+468 ADAARPGAVMAG

-498 KEDILLR
+498 KEDLLLR
-505 AYLNI
+505 SYLNI

-519 EKQQGLGPAG
+519 EKQQGLGPAE

-535 KEGPAGQQTQVQQAP
+535 KEGPAGQQT
-550 VQEAPVQQ
+550 PVQQ

-603 ELERNGQRGLYERI
+603 ELERNGQRGLYEKI

-944 DIIKIAMINLHRRMQ
+944 DIIKISMINLHRRMQ

>member
-70 VYPLYKAN
+70 AYPLYKAN

-122 WSDSSC
+122 WSDSSS
-128 REREIYMVTPDKDY
+128 REIYMVTPDKDY

-260 LNDIALKSPVLSK
+260 LNDIALKSPVLGK

-303 AAATAQ
+303 AAATA
-309 AQGASAAW
+309 
-317 DAAVQG
+317 
-323 VAVQAAPP
+323 
-331 AAQGP
+331 
-336 TAQAAATEA
+336 AQAA
-345 APAVAAAPDYMFE
+345 VAAPDYKFE

-369 KASRVI
+369 KASGVI

-411 GLYRELLSNA
+411 GLYRALLSNA

-441 QQRGAEDGPAA
+441 QQRGAEG
-452 ENESAGAV
+452 G
-460 RQGAGNEL
+460 
-468 ADAARPDAVMAG
+468 PDAVMAG

-519 EKQQGLGPAG
+519 EKQQGLG
-529 QDELSG
+529 
-535 KEGPAGQQTQVQQAP
+535 QQ
-550 VQEAPVQQ
+550 APVQQ

-603 ELERNGQRGLYERI
+603 ELERNGQRGLYEKI

-944 DIIKIAMINLHRRMQ
+944 DIIKIAMINLHKRMQ

>member
-70 VYPLYKAN
+70 AYPLYKAN

-122 WSDSSC
+122 WSDSSS
-128 REREIYMVTPDKDY
+128 REIYMVTPDKDY

-303 AAATAQ
+303 AAATP
-309 AQGASAAW
+309 
-317 DAAVQG
+317 AVQG
-323 VAVQAAPP
+323 AAVQAAPP

-345 APAVAAAPDYMFE
+345 AQAAVVAPDYKFE

-369 KASRVI
+369 KASGVI

-441 QQRGAEDGPAA
+441 QQRGAEG
-452 ENESAGAV
+452 G
-460 RQGAGNEL
+460 
-468 ADAARPDAVMAG
+468 PDAVMAG

-572 ANGGSN
+572 VNGGSN

-653 IEGKVRELSGV
+653 IESKVRELSGV

-944 DIIKIAMINLHRRMQ
+944 DIIKIAMINLHKRMQ

>member
-70 VYPLYKAN
+70 AYPLYKAN

-122 WSDSSC
+122 WSDSSS
-128 REREIYMVTPDKDY
+128 REIYMVTPDKDY

-260 LNDIALKSPVLSK
+260 LNDIALKSPVLGK

-303 AAATAQ
+303 AAATA
-309 AQGASAAW
+309 
-317 DAAVQG
+317 
-323 VAVQAAPP
+323 
-331 AAQGP
+331 
-336 TAQAAATEA
+336 AQAA
-345 APAVAAAPDYMFE
+345 VAAPDYIFE

-369 KASRVI
+369 KASGVI

-441 QQRGAEDGPAA
+441 QQRGAEG
-452 ENESAGAV
+452 G
-460 RQGAGNEL
+460 
-468 ADAARPDAVMAG
+468 PDAVMAG

-510 SLEELLLKY
+510 SLEELLLKS
-519 EKQQGLGPAG
+519 EKQQGLG
-529 QDELSG
+529 
-535 KEGPAGQQTQVQQAP
+535 
-550 VQEAPVQQ
+550 QEAPVQQ

-572 ANGGSN
+572 VDGGSN

-603 ELERNGQRGLYERI
+603 ELERNGQRGLYEKI

-735 NLISP
+735 NLIST

>member
-1 MEKVFLIDGH
+1 
-11 AQIFRM
+11 
-17 YYAYMRRPLVNSKG
+17 
-31 EETSIL
+31 
-37 FGFTKMLLDLIKRE
+37 ML
-51 CPTHLAV
+51 
-58 AFDPPVKTFRHE
+58 
-70 VYPLYKAN
+70 
-78 RTAAPEQVIAALEP
+78 
-92 LKAILEAFGIPVIMV
+92 G
-107 PSYEADDVIGSMATQ
+107 
-122 WSDSSC
+122 
-128 REREIYMVTPDKDY
+128 
-142 GQVVAQNVFQY
+142 
-153 KPAKGSQE
+153 
-161 MEILGPDAICG
+161 
-172 QYGISSPEQVREIL
+172 
-186 TLWGDSSDNVPGAKG
+186 
-201 VGEVSAKKLVGKY
+201 
-214 GTIENIYNHL
+214 
-224 EELTPKLRASLE
+224 
-236 EFRPQMPMSRF
+236 
-247 LVTIK
+247 
-252 RDVQLPCT
+252 
-260 LNDIALKSPVLSK
+260 K
-273 IEPLFRRYEF
+273 IEPLFHRYEF
-283 DSLLKLLPDAYA
+283 DSLLKLLPDAFA

-323 VAVQAAPP
+323 AAVQAAPT

-345 APAVAAAPDYMFE
+345 APAVAAAPDYIFE
-358 RIATEELLQKA
+358 RIALVELLQKA
-369 KASRVI
+369 KASGVI

-388 QELPHKFVWCA
+388 QELPHKFLWCA
-399 AGRLAELPAREF
+399 AGRLAELSAREF

-441 QQRGAEDGPAA
+441 QQRGAEG
-452 ENESAGAV
+452 G
-460 RQGAGNEL
+460 
-468 ADAARPDAVMAG
+468 PDAVMAG

-498 KEDILLR
+498 KEDLLLR
-505 AYLNI
+505 SYLNI

-519 EKQQGLGPAG
+519 EKQQGLG
-529 QDELSG
+529 
-535 KEGPAGQQTQVQQAP
+535 
-550 VQEAPVQQ
+550 QEAPVQQ

-572 ANGGSN
+572 VNGGSN

-603 ELERNGQRGLYERI
+603 ELERNGQRGLYEKI

-780 KAFVPSNPQGFIL
+780 KAFVPSDAQGFIL

-901 EQGYVETIF
+901 EQGFVETIF

-959 EMRLKSKLI
+959 EMRLKSRLI

-983 LELLSGLVKE
+983 LEILSGLVKE
-993 TMESVVELKV
+993 TMENVVELKV

>member
-70 VYPLYKAN
+70 AYPLYKAN

-122 WSDSSC
+122 WSDSSS
-128 REREIYMVTPDKDY
+128 REIYMVTPDKDY

-260 LNDIALKSPVLSK
+260 LNDIALKSPVLGK

-303 AAATAQ
+303 AAATA
-309 AQGASAAW
+309 
-317 DAAVQG
+317 
-323 VAVQAAPP
+323 
-331 AAQGP
+331 
-336 TAQAAATEA
+336 AQAA
-345 APAVAAAPDYMFE
+345 VAAPDYKFE

-369 KASRVI
+369 KASGVI

-434 KEMLQLL
+434 KEMLQLQ
-441 QQRGAEDGPAA
+441 QQRGAEGGPAA
-452 ENESAGAV
+452 ESEPAGAV

-550 VQEAPVQQ
+550 VQEVPVQQ

-603 ELERNGQRGLYERI
+603 ELERNGQMGLYEKI

>member
-70 VYPLYKAN
+70 AYPLYKAN

-122 WSDSSC
+122 WSDSSS
-128 REREIYMVTPDKDY
+128 REIYMVTPDKDY

-260 LNDIALKSPVLSK
+260 LNDIALKSPVLGK

-303 AAATAQ
+303 AAATA
-309 AQGASAAW
+309 AA
-317 DAAVQG
+317 QG
-323 VAVQAAPP
+323 VAAAAPT

-345 APAVAAAPDYMFE
+345 APAAAAAPDYIFE

-369 KASRVI
+369 KASGVI

-411 GLYRELLSNA
+411 GLYRALLSNA

-441 QQRGAEDGPAA
+441 QQRGAEDGP
-452 ENESAGAV
+452 N
-460 RQGAGNEL
+460 
-468 ADAARPDAVMAG
+468 AVMAG

-550 VQEAPVQQ
+550 VQEVPVQQ

-603 ELERNGQRGLYERI
+603 ELERNGQRGLYEKI

-634 VDVGQLRSYSA
+634 VDVGQLRSYST

>member
-37 FGFTKMLLDLIKRE
+37 FGFTKMLLELIKRE

-70 VYPLYKAN
+70 AYPLYKAN

-107 PSYEADDVIGSMATQ
+107 PFYEADDVIGSMATQ
-122 WSDSSC
+122 WSDPSS
-128 REREIYMVTPDKDY
+128 REIYMVTPDKDY

-201 VGEVSAKKLVGKY
+201 VGEVSAKKLVAKY
-214 GTIENIYNHL
+214 GTIENIYSHL

-260 LNDIALKSPVLSK
+260 LNDIALKSPVLGK

-303 AAATAQ
+303 AAATAA
-309 AQGASAAW
+309 AQGAA
-317 DAAVQG
+317 
-323 VAVQAAPP
+323 
-331 AAQGP
+331 
-336 TAQAAATEA
+336 
-345 APAVAAAPDYMFE
+345 AAAPDYIFE
-358 RIATEELLQKA
+358 RIALEELLQKA
-369 KASRVI
+369 KASGVI

-441 QQRGAEDGPAA
+441 QQRGAEG
-452 ENESAGAV
+452 G
-460 RQGAGNEL
+460 
-468 ADAARPDAVMAG
+468 PDAVMAG

-498 KEDILLR
+498 KEDLLLR
-505 AYLNI
+505 SYLNI

-519 EKQQGLGPAG
+519 EKQQGLG
-529 QDELSG
+529 
-535 KEGPAGQQTQVQQAP
+535 QQV
-550 VQEAPVQQ
+550 PVQQ

-603 ELERNGQRGLYERI
+603 ELERNGQRGLYEKI

>member
-37 FGFTKMLLDLIKRE
+37 FGFTKMLLELIKRE

-70 VYPLYKAN
+70 AYPLYKAN

-122 WSDSSC
+122 WSDSSS
-128 REREIYMVTPDKDY
+128 REIYMVTPDKDY

-214 GTIENIYNHL
+214 GTIENIYSHL

-260 LNDIALKSPVLSK
+260 LNDIALKSPVLGK

-303 AAATAQ
+303 AAATA
-309 AQGASAAW
+309 
-317 DAAVQG
+317 
-323 VAVQAAPP
+323 
-331 AAQGP
+331 
-336 TAQAAATEA
+336 AQAA
-345 APAVAAAPDYMFE
+345 VAAPDYKFE

-369 KASRVI
+369 KASGVI
-375 ALMIREGEHFWAT
+375 ALIIREGEHFWAT
-388 QELPHKFVWCA
+388 QELPHKFLWCA

-411 GLYRELLSNA
+411 GLYRALLSNA

-441 QQRGAEDGPAA
+441 QQRGAEG
-452 ENESAGAV
+452 G
-460 RQGAGNEL
+460 
-468 ADAARPDAVMAG
+468 PDAVMAG

-498 KEDILLR
+498 KEDLLLR
-505 AYLNI
+505 SYLNI

-519 EKQQGLGPAG
+519 EKQQGLG
-529 QDELSG
+529 
-535 KEGPAGQQTQVQQAP
+535 
-550 VQEAPVQQ
+550 QEVPVQQ

-572 ANGGSN
+572 ANRGSN

-589 ECALQMPL
+589 ECSLQMPL

-603 ELERNGQRGLYERI
+603 ELERNGQRGLYEKI

-865 QRMGLSRKDSKE
+865 QRMGLSRRDSKE

-944 DIIKIAMINLHRRMQ
+944 DIIKIAMINLHKRMQ

-983 LELLSGLVKE
+983 LELLSVLVKE

>member
-70 VYPLYKAN
+70 AYPLYKAN

-122 WSDSSC
+122 WSDSSS
-128 REREIYMVTPDKDY
+128 REIYMVTPDKDY

-172 QYGISSPEQVREIL
+172 LYGISSPEQVREIL
-186 TLWGDSSDNVPGAKG
+186 TLWGDSSDNVPGVKG

-260 LNDIALKSPVLSK
+260 LNDIALKSPVLGK

-303 AAATAQ
+303 AAATA
-309 AQGASAAW
+309 
-317 DAAVQG
+317 
-323 VAVQAAPP
+323 
-331 AAQGP
+331 
-336 TAQAAATEA
+336 AQAA
-345 APAVAAAPDYMFE
+345 VAAPDYIFE

-369 KASRVI
+369 KASGVI

-388 QELPHKFVWCA
+388 QELPHKFLWCA

-441 QQRGAEDGPAA
+441 QQRGAEGGP
-452 ENESAGAV
+452 NAV
-460 RQGAGNEL
+460 
-468 ADAARPDAVMAG
+468 VAG

-498 KEDILLR
+498 KEDLLLR
-505 AYLNI
+505 SYLNI

-519 EKQQGLGPAG
+519 EKQQGLG
-529 QDELSG
+529 
-535 KEGPAGQQTQVQQAP
+535 QQTQ
-550 VQEAPVQQ
+550 VQQ

-603 ELERNGQRGLYERI
+603 ELERNGQRGLYEKI

-735 NLISP
+735 NLIST

>member
-70 VYPLYKAN
+70 AYPLYKAN

-122 WSDSSC
+122 WSDSSS
-128 REREIYMVTPDKDY
+128 REIYMVTPDKDY

-224 EELTPKLRASLE
+224 DELTPKLRASLE

-260 LNDIALKSPVLSK
+260 LNDIALKSPVLGK

-303 AAATAQ
+303 AAATA
-309 AQGASAAW
+309 
-317 DAAVQG
+317 
-323 VAVQAAPP
+323 
-331 AAQGP
+331 
-336 TAQAAATEA
+336 AQAA
-345 APAVAAAPDYMFE
+345 VAAPDYIFE

-369 KASRVI
+369 KASGVI

-388 QELPHKFVWCA
+388 QELPHKFLWCA

-441 QQRGAEDGPAA
+441 QQRGAEGGSDAA
-452 ENESAGAV
+452 TGC
-460 RQGAGNEL
+460 GAGNEL
-468 ADAARPDAVMAG
+468 ADAVRPGAVMAG

-498 KEDILLR
+498 KEDLLLR

-519 EKQQGLGPAG
+519 EKQQGLG
-529 QDELSG
+529 
-535 KEGPAGQQTQVQQAP
+535 QQ
-550 VQEAPVQQ
+550 APVQQ

-578 LSEREVARAAI
+578 LSEREVARAAV

-603 ELERNGQRGLYERI
+603 ELERNGQRGLYEKI